1 MVRNPLAGTVTAT
14 AITTAFAALALLAW
28 APAQAAQ
35 QGTVIVQPD
44 RNPDYNYNYNY
55 NQQQRGPA
63 YMPAPPQH
71 RPEAYPRPRR
81 GQVWV
86 EGHWQWHGRRYVWV
100 PGYWV
105 QTRPGY
111 RYRQP
116 VWVQRNG
123 EWQLRGGG
131 WDRDGD
137 GVPNR
142 HDRRP
147 GDSYRY

>member
-44 RNPDYNYNYNY
+44 RNPDYNYNY

>member
-1 MVRNPLAGTVTAT
+1 MVRNPLAGTATAT

-44 RNPDYNYNYNY
+44 RNPDYNSNY

>member
-1 MVRNPLAGTVTAT
+1 MVRNPLAGTAT
-14 AITTAFAALALLAW
+14 AITTAIAALALLAW

-44 RNPDYNYNYNY
+44 RNPDYNYNY

>member
-1 MVRNPLAGTVTAT
+1 MVRNPLAGTATAT

-44 RNPDYNYNYNY
+44 RNPDYNHNY

>member
-1 MVRNPLAGTVTAT
+1 MVRNPLAGTATATAT
-14 AITTAFAALALLAW
+14 AITTACAAIALLAW
-28 APAQAAQ
+28 VPAQAAQ
-35 QGTVIVQPD
+35 QGTVVVQPHYAPQD
-44 RNPDYNYNYNY
+44 R
-55 NQQQRGPA
+55 PA
-63 YMPAPPQH
+63 YMPAPPP
-71 RPEAYPRPRR
+71 RRAEAYPRARR

-86 EGHWQWHGRRYVWV
+86 EGHWQWQWQGRRYVWV

-105 QTRPGY
+105 QARPGH

-123 EWQLRGGG
+123 QWELRGGG

-147 GDSYRY
+147 GDAYRY